1 MRRRPGVPPA
11 APVPVQGILAVLS
24 LGFLALVSLAFVGI
38 GLAPLAVEAQTPPA
52 AADTAREGTGPVLAG
67 TVRASG
73 FRDGEG
79 LPGAIIE
86 FRQEGKVLRVSS
98 GPDGD
103 YRLVG
108 VAPGRGR
115 LHVFHI
121 AATSVDLDVTLPRQG
136 VLTVD
141 LALERRVLALPP
153 VLVHPVV
160 PPPET
165 VRPTAPFQNGSTRAS
180 RLLMPALASTSGMV
194 ESGLLGAGSAVST
207 PPGEEPG
214 GADRVLFMRGS
225 TVDSRQILLD
235 GAPILTPF
243 HLAGLVPSFD
253 HRVLGDAQLH
263 LGGASARYDGGLAYV
278 LEVETREPRRDRVRV
293 DMALDPVAGRV
304 SAEVPLS
311 SRAGFLG
318 SIRGIHGAAGG
329 GDFPYLYRDAL
340 ARISATPGVGQQVH
354 LMGFRNREG
363 VNLDLLGPAGAATWG
378 NEALSARWTRV
389 QGTDR
394 IEAGV
399 SRSAYEASLPVTWF
413 DPLTARTRS
422 GQLRAEVAVAHGE
435 ARRYRWGGSVERQDL
450 RWSLVALTPHPQTA
464 LDTETVERTSSRGSL
479 FAEVEVPL
487 GGDLHLR
494 TGMRADAFGVDGSV
508 RFAPRASLRYL
519 ISDDAMLTLSAGR
532 YHEVLPVSTLG
543 STHAPLPGLDSPES
557 WDSTPPAGAGIF
569 WSPVLSVASATHAV
583 LALDQALSDDVRLEL
598 SGFVKEFAGTD
609 PAGPAAGPNPA
620 RRQVHASGTE
630 LRTTRTGDRVDAWA
644 GYALSW
650 VWTSGSALGA
660 TGAGEGERRAFA
672 GRHLLT
678 AGARVVTDRGPELG
692 LTVGYGAGLPLTGV
706 AVGFTPDAPRAIASP
721 EQGQVQRLAA
731 TTHANPLEVGAE
743 DAFLRL
749 DLEASWSLAPQV
761 AGRTTEFRPYLRVL
775 NALDRRDALFH
786 YFDRWRDEGLRP
798 VATRPFLPLV
808 GVEWRF

>member
-1 MRRRPGVPPA
+1 MMRRRPRGAVARVATAVVSKVA
-11 APVPVQGILAVLS
+11 ARAATLVLVAA
-24 LGFLALVSLAFVGI
+24 ALVP
-38 GLAPLAVEAQTPPA
+38 APVEAQAPPS
-52 AADTAREGTGPVLAG
+52 AADTLREAAGPVLAG

-73 FRDGEG
+73 FREGEG

-86 FRQEGKVLRVSS
+86 FRQDGKVLRVSS
-98 GPDGD
+98 GPSGD

-115 LHVFHI
+115 LHVFHV
-121 AATSVDLDVTLPRQG
+121 AATSVDLEVTLPRQG

-153 VLVHPVV
+153 VFVTPVAMA
-160 PPPET
+160 PAE
-165 VRPTAPFQNGSTRAS
+165 VRPTAPFQDGSVRAG

-194 ESGLLGAGSAVST
+194 ESGLLGAGSAAST

-253 HRVLGDAQLH
+253 HRVLGEARLH
-263 LGGASARYDGGLAYV
+263 LGGASARFDGGLAYV

-304 SAEVPLS
+304 STEIPLS
-311 SRAGFLG
+311 SRAAFLG

-329 GDFPYLYRDAL
+329 GEFPYLYRDAL
-340 ARISATPGVGQQVH
+340 ARISATPGAGQQVH

-363 VNLDLLGPAGAATWG
+363 VNLDVLGPAGAATWG
-378 NEALSARWTRV
+378 NETLSARWALARGATRI
-389 QGTDR
+389 D
-394 IEAGV
+394 AGV
-399 SRSAYEASLPVTWF
+399 SRSVYEASLPVAWF
-413 DPLTARTRS
+413 DPLLARTRS
-422 GQLRAEVAVAHGE
+422 AQLRAEISVAHGE
-435 ARRYRWGGSVERQDL
+435 ATRYRWGGSVERQDL
-450 RWSLVALTPHPQTA
+450 HWALLPLTSQPRTA
-464 LDTETVERTSSRGSL
+464 LDTDAVARHSSRGGV
-479 FAEVEVPL
+479 FGEVELPL
-487 GGDLHLR
+487 GAGFHLR

-508 RFAPRASLRYL
+508 RLAPRASLGYR

-543 STHAPLPGLDSPES
+543 STHVPLPGADYTQSS
-557 WDSTPPAGAGIF
+557 APPPPDGAGIF
-569 WSPVLSVASATHAV
+569 WAPVLSVASATHAV
-583 LALDQALSDDVRLEL
+583 LALDQALSDAVRLEL
-598 SGFVKEFAGTD
+598 SGFIKEFGGTD
-609 PAGPAAGPNPA
+609 PAGPAAAPNPA
-620 RRQVHASGTE
+620 RRPVHASGTE
-630 LRTTRTGDRVDAWA
+630 LRTTRTGDRVEAWA

-650 VWTSGSALGA
+650 VWTSGSGIGA
-660 TGAGEGERRAFA
+660 TAAERRAFA

-678 AGARVVTDRGPELG
+678 AGTRIVTDRGPELG
-692 LTVGYGAGLPLTGV
+692 FTLGYGAGLPLTGV
-706 AVGFTPDAPRAIASP
+706 TVGLTPEGVPTLASP
-721 EQGQVQRLAA
+721 QQGQVERLAS
-731 TTHANPLEVGAE
+731 TTYANPLEVGAE

-749 DLEASWSLAPQV
+749 DLEASWPLAPQV
-761 AGRTTEFRPYLRVL
+761 AGRSTEFRPYLRVL